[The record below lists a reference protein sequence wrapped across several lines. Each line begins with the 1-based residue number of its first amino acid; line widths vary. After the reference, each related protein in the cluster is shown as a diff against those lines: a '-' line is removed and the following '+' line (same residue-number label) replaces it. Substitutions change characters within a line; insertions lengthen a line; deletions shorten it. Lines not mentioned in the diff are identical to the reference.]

1 MPYDVYPA
9 FDFDET
15 KDDEC
20 VAEFRVRKR
29 EILMVTET
37 LQIPLKLLYAVSCN
51 VQGTAGEIKA
61 LHFQMFDIPYLS
73 YSDMWCLDFHVQ
85 FQC

>member
-1 MPYDVYPA
+1 
-9 FDFDET
+9 
-15 KDDEC
+15 
-20 VAEFRVRKR
+20 
-29 EILMVTET
+29 MVTET
-37 LQIPLKLLYAVSCN
+37 LQIPLNLLYAVSCN
-51 VQGTAGEIKA
+51 VQSTAGETKA

>member
-1 MPYDVYPA
+1 MYPA
-9 FDFDET
+9 FDLDET
-15 KDDEC
+15 EDDEC

-29 EILMVTET
+29 EILMLTET
-37 LQIPLKLLYAVSCN
+37 LQIPLSLLHFFSCN
-51 VQGTAGEIKA
+51 VRSTAGETKA
-61 LHFQMFDIPYLS
+61 LRLLLKCLIYPIS

>member
-1 MPYDVYPA
+1 MYPA
-9 FDFDET
+9 FDIDET
-15 KDDEC
+15 EDDEC

-29 EILMVTET
+29 EILILTKT
-37 LQIPLKLLYAVSCN
+37 LQIPLSLLHAVSCN
-51 VQGTAGEIKA
+51 VRSTAGEIKA
-61 LHFQMFDIPYLS
+61 LRFQMFDIPYLS

>member
-1 MPYDVYPA
+1 MYPA
-9 FDFDET
+9 FDLDET

-37 LQIPLKLLYAVSCN
+37 LQIPLNLLYAVSCN
-51 VQGTAGEIKA
+51 VQSTAGETKA